1 MERDMALATIQ
12 AQLAQLTAQLT
23 HNAERTT
30 MPSVPTFDVP
40 YGQGYQSPQFSA
52 NEDVW
57 GYQGHNQ
64 SRGNM
69 FSNAYNSAWRDN
81 SDYMWDEPQQ
91 FQQGGY
97 WQQDEF
103 YSRPMQPPQHPP
115 QQFQS
120 NQSMP
125 VNYNEILEGL
135 ISVAQGLRKEE
146 QLPPSEEFYQWPY
159 EPSQPPQ
166 QSTQFNSGTSL
177 DNDTLNKLLTS
188 LNQRIENQ
196 NQEMQDRVK
205 RVDELEMQVGQI
217 VEFMAQIRDQSELSN
232 SNIANSKAEVEID
245 EAITLEGDMKDE
257 AVP

>member
-30 MPSVPTFDVP
+30 MSSVPTLDVP

-57 GYQGHNQ
+57 GYQGYNQ

-69 FSNAYNSAWRDN
+69 FSNACNSDWRGN

-120 NQSMP
+120 NQNMP
-125 VNYNEILEGL
+125 MNYNEILE
-135 ISVAQGLRKEE
+135 ISTPTLKLDIVPNVRKH
-146 QLPPSEEFYQWPY
+146 
-159 EPSQPPQ
+159 
-166 QSTQFNSGTSL
+166 
-177 DNDTLNKLLTS
+177 
-188 LNQRIENQ
+188 
-196 NQEMQDRVK
+196 
-205 RVDELEMQVGQI
+205 
-217 VEFMAQIRDQSELSN
+217 
-232 SNIANSKAEVEID
+232 
-245 EAITLEGDMKDE
+245 
-257 AVP
+257 